1 MSSLPVKIL
10 LCETEEGTANKLSK
24 MMDVLPGNF
33 ILNES
38 DAEKIKRNIAI
49 LRPDVLLTDNKF
61 WLRDDATDVINS
73 IRTTETLPIVVWAS
87 AMNKKILSSVFKGAN
102 IHFVR
107 QTDEAAL
114 LVETLSKSLIP
125 YQ

>member
-10 LCETEEGTANKLSK
+10 LCETEQGTVSKLNK
-24 MMDVLPGNF
+24 MMDALPGNF
-33 ILNES
+33 IINES

-61 WLRDDATDVINS
+61 WLRDDAMDVITS
-73 IRTTETLPIVVWAS
+73 IRTTEMLPVVVWAP

-102 IHFVR
+102 IHFVK

-114 LVETLSKSLIP
+114 LIETLSKSLILS
-125 YQ
+125 Q